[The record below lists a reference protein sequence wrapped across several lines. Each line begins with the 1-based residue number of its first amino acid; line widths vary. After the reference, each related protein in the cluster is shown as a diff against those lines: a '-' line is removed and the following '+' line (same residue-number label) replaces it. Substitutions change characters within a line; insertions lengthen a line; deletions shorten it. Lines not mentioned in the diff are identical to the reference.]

1 MELILSIGIFLLVF
15 GGLALGLL
23 IRGRPPQ
30 TSCGGLSCLPESRCD
45 GCPHRKKLEH
55 GND

>member
-45 GCPHRKKLEH
+45 GCPHREKTGARK
-55 GND
+55 